1 MDYIGRNGSK
11 VLFVSETL
19 GTVVDEL
26 QNVVLELDVKEP
38 LIASTYWDDE
48 SERPTGPAVE
58 LAAAAL
64 TDLDIKVFS
73 NNDRMYTI
81 PDSVV
86 AEAKRGLEWR
96 KEENRGGT
104 SVGLNTA
111 RTLAR
116 GGQIGIRKVR
126 HIAKYFPRHEVDKKG
141 TGYKPGQK
149 NYPSNGRIAWALW
162 GGDAA
167 KSWATAIVNRE
178 NKKAKSNSITAGGLD
193 PMSYEMPKRVNYDSF
208 IVSKTMPEDNVI
220 EFFAR
225 IRLDGSGIDRLYR
238 IEPAGHIYVWD
249 DGEWDDMGMPDADMS
264 MYDKVLDDPNDAT
277 PCGHTPVDTETAL
290 FIAALLDNEPFI
302 AHKVDKL
309 YPEESKIFEEASPEL
324 DWELLDDLALEDE
337 MSDSWDF
344 VDDSL
349 TAAGE
354 GGVSGKGDGIDTP
367 ADKAARANVQLRDK
381 SGKFAKMGGRVVI
394 GGNPK

>member
-126 HIAKYFPRHEVDKKG
+126 HIAKYFPCHEVDKKG

-149 NYPSNGRIAWALW
+149 NY
-162 GGDAA
+162 
-167 KSWATAIVNRE
+167 
-178 NKKAKSNSITAGGLD
+178 LD
-193 PMSYEMPKRVNYDSF
+193 
-208 IVSKTMPEDNVI
+208 
-220 EFFAR
+220 
-225 IRLDGSGIDRLYR
+225 
-238 IEPAGHIYVWD
+238 
-249 DGEWDDMGMPDADMS
+249 
-264 MYDKVLDDPNDAT
+264 
-277 PCGHTPVDTETAL
+277 
-290 FIAALLDNEPFI
+290 
-302 AHKVDKL
+302 
-309 YPEESKIFEEASPEL
+309 
-324 DWELLDDLALEDE
+324 
-337 MSDSWDF
+337 
-344 VDDSL
+344 
-349 TAAGE
+349 
-354 GGVSGKGDGIDTP
+354 
-367 ADKAARANVQLRDK
+367 
-381 SGKFAKMGGRVVI
+381 
-394 GGNPK
+394 

>member
-1 MDYIGRNGSK
+1 MAH
-11 VLFVSETL
+11 VLYYPQKPLVCTKSMEFL
-19 GTVVDEL
+19 HFKEL
-26 QNVVLELDVKEP
+26 PAGCNAIVA
-38 LIASTYWDDE
+38 IACY
-48 SERPTGPAVE
+48 
-58 LAAAAL
+58 
-64 TDLDIKVFS
+64 
-73 NNDRMYTI
+73 
-81 PDSVV
+81 
-86 AEAKRGLEWR
+86 
-96 KEENRGGT
+96 
-104 SVGLNTA
+104 
-111 RTLAR
+111 
-116 GGQIGIRKVR
+116 
-126 HIAKYFPRHEVDKKG
+126 

-394 GGNPK
+394 GGNPKYQGNIRSMDASTQTVKIELNNGNTVDVPATMTEPLESYTPIPNAVAEGELDTSGILGEPRTPMDSLQFFTHMIQLSPL

>member
-225 IRLDGSGIDRLYR
+225 IRLDGSGIDRL
-238 IEPAGHIYVWD
+238 
-249 DGEWDDMGMPDADMS
+249 
-264 MYDKVLDDPNDAT
+264 
-277 PCGHTPVDTETAL
+277 
-290 FIAALLDNEPFI
+290 
-302 AHKVDKL
+302 
-309 YPEESKIFEEASPEL
+309 
-324 DWELLDDLALEDE
+324 
-337 MSDSWDF
+337 
-344 VDDSL
+344 
-349 TAAGE
+349 
-354 GGVSGKGDGIDTP
+354 
-367 ADKAARANVQLRDK
+367 
-381 SGKFAKMGGRVVI
+381 
-394 GGNPK
+394 